1 MSDISVNVNNHDIVT
16 TNTINN
22 IKISVQNLTLFTN
35 VSLIVRLYT
44 DTVLV
49 DNRFLIL
56 SGDDY
61 NNWMNDD
68 NYIITYVLQALGL
81 TKVTVST

>member
-1 MSDISVNVNNHDIVT
+1 MDDITVNVNNHDIVT
-16 TNTINN
+16 TNTVNN
-22 IKISVQNLTLFTN
+22 IKISVRNITLFKN

-44 DTVLV
+44 GTVLV

-68 NYIITYVLQALGL
+68 NYIITYVLQAFGL